1 MNKTIINYYE
11 QERQVGNLKVI
22 YKGGIVKENLMSS
35 IITDTYTFGILLL
48 SFWVNSQFIHSKIVS
63 CILLFCF
70 LFTLNSAKKKRISKE
85 EFKKIMNE
93 YLEECEK

>member
-11 QERQVGNLKVI
+11 QEQQVGNLKVI
-22 YKGGIVKENLMSS
+22 YKGGIVKESLMSS
-35 IITDTYTFGILLL
+35 IISDTYTFGMLLF
-48 SFWVNSQFIHSKIVS
+48 SFWVNSQFIHSKIVA

-70 LFTLNSAKKKRISKE
+70 LFNLCSAERRKRISKE

-93 YLEECEK
+93 YLEEC